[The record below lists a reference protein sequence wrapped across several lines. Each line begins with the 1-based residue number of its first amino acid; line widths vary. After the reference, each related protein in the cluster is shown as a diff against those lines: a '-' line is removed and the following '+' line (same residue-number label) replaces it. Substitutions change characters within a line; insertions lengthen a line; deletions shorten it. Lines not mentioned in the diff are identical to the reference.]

1 MSFRIEKKLY
11 IKNENLLNF
20 RKFIKSKNFENQYDD
35 RKVKSIYFDN
45 NSLELYKDSTEGSNP
60 RKKIRIRNYPEQNS
74 DYLFEI
80 KISSVEGR
88 YKISKKI
95 SDKYC
100 SQLLLNGIKDN
111 NYGFC
116 KPIIEVIYNREYY
129 KKKDIRVTIDTNIYY
144 KLYKKN
150 FSKKEFQVVVE
161 IKTNYENDIDE
172 IFKEIPLQEI
182 RFSKYCNGIEKFKM
196 I

>member
-11 IKNENLLNF
+11 TKKENLFDF
-20 RKFIKSKNFENQYDD
+20 RNFIKSKNFIIQHND

-45 NSLELYKDSTEGSNP
+45 NSLDLYKDSVEGNNP
-60 RKKIRIRNYPEQNS
+60 RKKIRIRNYPEHKKN
-74 DYLFEI
+74 YLLEK

-95 SDKYC
+95 SDKLC
-100 SQLLLNGIKDN
+100 SNLLLSGIRDK

-116 KPIIEVIYNREYY
+116 KPIIEIVYNRQYY
-129 KKKDIRVTIDTNIYY
+129 KKDDLRVTIDTDINY
-144 KLYKKN
+144 KLYKKSI
-150 FSKKEFQVVVE
+150 SKKETQVVVE
-161 IKTNYENDIDE
+161 IKTDYQKDIDE

-182 RFSKYCNGIEKFKM
+182 RFSKYCNGIELFNLN
-196 I
+196 